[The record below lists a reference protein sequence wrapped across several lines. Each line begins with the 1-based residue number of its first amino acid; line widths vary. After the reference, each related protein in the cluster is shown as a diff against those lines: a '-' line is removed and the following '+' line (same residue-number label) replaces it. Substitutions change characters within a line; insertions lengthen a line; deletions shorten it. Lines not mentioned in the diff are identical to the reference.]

1 MRTENDYT
9 ETDLGNISPNPRGE
23 YDEKAS
29 YEYLDLISYQ
39 GGSYLCLAEPKTI
52 VSGIAPK
59 AGQNTEVWQMIALPG
74 DLTSEYIAMHDDIVV
89 KAKQA
94 EASRLAAELAQQ
106 TTEAARADVQ
116 QLHADAVRATEEA
129 ENSRDTAGGYAA
141 AAEQSRKAAK
151 ESEDNA
157 HAQVTGFDSYVAEK
171 TTQATQD
178 IESARQT
185 AVSAVTSQQDTSVQ
199 AVAAEGKKYIDA
211 IKADAETVANDRQA
225 VEEAAQTVVTQAQE
239 VAQNTQTVATNTES
253 TTKSAQ
259 SAQTSAENAAKSAKG
274 VQDAVNQITT
284 NTKDISDLE
293 TDVQN
298 AEDVLA
304 GKISKFYA
312 TNNGENHLADSD
324 DGKIADMMVYG
335 KSEQKKYRG
344 YQLLEHN
351 TSEYNFTATTSYYG
365 LVNNASENIKSGAY
379 YLRKLEN
386 TPTVLITFLD
396 ASKKMVKQEYLTDGS
411 EKRIVFETDVAYVKY
426 IIQNLTAGTDYKGTV
441 KLILASTSGAD
452 YEPYVGGQLSPSPD
466 YPQEIKSVVNPTIKV
481 RGKNLFDQ
489 AKVFKNIDIAVR
501 DIIGL
506 DCRNIVGQKS
516 QRRYYLIEC
525 KPNTKYHIT
534 FVNPTDNIFIGI
546 ADKNYI
552 GIENITVFESFTSK
566 IFTTSNDANFIVLNA
581 DVTSDICLSTDDGNY
596 EPYTEQSIQLPITI
610 NAIPVSSGGNV
621 TINGQQYISDYVDVE
636 RGKLVR
642 MVGVADQDTFE
653 ISKWESTGSIV
664 IFSKISNVGTG
675 DAIVTISSKFTA
687 DWSAGDEIHH
697 FTQLTGQTLVM
708 VLPKTITT
716 VEQGEEIRAKG
727 FKFYYILVTPIE
739 IDLTEEEITA
749 FKALATYYPVTN
761 VSVNSEQLDGYT
773 VFNYPISM
781 ANGWNY
787 VKQQL
792 NDNRDYIYDMDSR
805 TQDID
810 TQAAEAYINS
820 EYAVALTELE
830 V

>member
-253 TTKSAQ
+253 ATKSAQ

-365 LVNNASENIKSGAY
+365 LVDNASENIKSGAY
-379 YLRKLEN
+379 YLRKLGN

-396 ASKKMVKQEYLTDGS
+396 ASKK
-411 EKRIVFETDVAYVKY
+411 
-426 IIQNLTAGTDYKGTV
+426 
-441 KLILASTSGAD
+441 
-452 YEPYVGGQLSPSPD
+452 
-466 YPQEIKSVVNPTIKV
+466 
-481 RGKNLFDQ
+481 
-489 AKVFKNIDIAVR
+489 
-501 DIIGL
+501 
-506 DCRNIVGQKS
+506 
-516 QRRYYLIEC
+516 
-525 KPNTKYHIT
+525 
-534 FVNPTDNIFIGI
+534 
-546 ADKNYI
+546 
-552 GIENITVFESFTSK
+552 
-566 IFTTSNDANFIVLNA
+566 
-581 DVTSDICLSTDDGNY
+581 
-596 EPYTEQSIQLPITI
+596 
-610 NAIPVSSGGNV
+610 
-621 TINGQQYISDYVDVE
+621 
-636 RGKLVR
+636 
-642 MVGVADQDTFE
+642 
-653 ISKWESTGSIV
+653 W
-664 IFSKISNVGTG
+664 
-675 DAIVTISSKFTA
+675 
-687 DWSAGDEIHH
+687 
-697 FTQLTGQTLVM
+697 
-708 VLPKTITT
+708 
-716 VEQGEEIRAKG
+716 
-727 FKFYYILVTPIE
+727 
-739 IDLTEEEITA
+739 
-749 FKALATYYPVTN
+749 
-761 VSVNSEQLDGYT
+761 
-773 VFNYPISM
+773 
-781 ANGWNY
+781 
-787 VKQQL
+787 
-792 NDNRDYIYDMDSR
+792 
-805 TQDID
+805 
-810 TQAAEAYINS
+810 
-820 EYAVALTELE
+820 
-830 V
+830 

>member
-253 TTKSAQ
+253 ATKSAQ

-365 LVNNASENIKSGAY
+365 LVDNASENIKSGAY
-379 YLRKLEN
+379 YLRKLGN

-697 FTQLTGQTLVM
+697 FTQPTGQTLVM

>member
-253 TTKSAQ
+253 AAKSAQ
-259 SAQTSAENAAKSAKG
+259 SAQTSAENAAKSAEG

-284 NTKDISDLE
+284 NTKDISDLK

-324 DGKIADMMVYG
+324 NGKIQDMVLYG
-335 KSEQKKYRG
+335 KSEQNQYKGINLLPTGIGYSDMIEVSIPKGSIVFWVTDGTPADGGNFKFFNEDQTESMWFGVEHGTISMRQTLTIDAKYV
-344 YQLLEHN
+344 QN
-351 TSEYNFTATTSYYG
+351 
-365 LVNNASENIKSGAY
+365 LVNKGWD
-379 YLRKLEN
+379 L
-386 TPTVLITFLD
+386 
-396 ASKKMVKQEYLTDGS
+396 SKICLGIGNDPV
-411 EKRIVFETDVAYVKY
+411 
-426 IIQNLTAGTDYKGTV
+426 
-441 KLILASTSGAD
+441 
-452 YEPYVGGQLSPSPD
+452 YEPYTGGQPSPSPD
-466 YPQEIKSVVNPTIKV
+466 YPQEIKSVVKPTVKV
-481 RGKNLFDQ
+481 SNEDGT
-489 AKVFKNIDIAVR
+489 
-501 DIIGL
+501 
-506 DCRNIVGQKS
+506 KS
-516 QRRYYLIEC
+516 Q
-525 KPNTKYHIT
+525 
-534 FVNPTDNIFIGI
+534 
-546 ADKNYI
+546 
-552 GIENITVFESFTSK
+552 TVT
-566 IFTTSNDANFIVLNA
+566 L
-581 DVTSDICLSTDDGNY
+581 
-596 EPYTEQSIQLPITI
+596 PYTL

-621 TINGQQYISDYVDVE
+621 TINGQQYIADYADVE
-636 RGKLVR
+636 RGKLVK
-642 MVGVADQDTFE
+642 MVDS
-653 ISKWESTGSIV
+653 SKLDNTQSIV
-664 IFSKISNVGTG
+664 N
-675 DAIVTISSKFTA
+675 
-687 DWSAGDEIHH
+687 
-697 FTQLTGQTLVM
+697 
-708 VLPKTITT
+708 KT
-716 VEQGEEIRAKG
+716 EWLLAEPQ
-727 FKFYYILVTPIE
+727 E
-739 IDLTEEEITA
+739 IDLTQEEAQTV
-749 FKALATYYPVTN
+749 KALATYYPTTN
-761 VSVNSEQLDGYT
+761 ISINSEQLDGYT

-792 NDNRDYIYDMDSR
+792 NDNRDYIYDMD
-805 TQDID
+805 TQS
-810 TQAAEAYINS
+810 AEAYVNS